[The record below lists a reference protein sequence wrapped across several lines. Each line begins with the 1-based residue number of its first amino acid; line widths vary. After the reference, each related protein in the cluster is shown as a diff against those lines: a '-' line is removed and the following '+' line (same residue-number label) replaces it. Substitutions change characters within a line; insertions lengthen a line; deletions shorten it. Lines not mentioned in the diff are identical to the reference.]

1 MLRFSENGYFN
12 AFVLEDNRF
21 AIYASFLKGGI
32 KVGDPVSKFQQL
44 GFGSLTLNP
53 DGRYSFDIGDFWFDI
68 EHNNGII
75 TMLLFTIPV

>member
-12 AFVLEDNRF
+12 EFVLEDNRF

-53 DGRYSFDIGDFWFDI
+53 DGRYHFILGDFWINI
-68 EHNNGII
+68 EHNDGII
-75 TMLLFTIPV
+75 TTLHFSIPD